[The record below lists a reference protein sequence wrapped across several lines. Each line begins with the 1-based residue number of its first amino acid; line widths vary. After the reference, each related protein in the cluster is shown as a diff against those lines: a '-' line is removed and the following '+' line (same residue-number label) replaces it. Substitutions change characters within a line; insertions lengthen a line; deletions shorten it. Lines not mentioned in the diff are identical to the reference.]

1 MSKSIYMRTKPGKA
15 FKLKFNK
22 YKVEYG
28 YVINPVNGIYINIST
43 WYDKKNPNIELN
55 QRFISLLTKK
65 TRQIIYNY
73 LSSNKTIFN
82 KNIIIANI
90 DDNFSVLRKDISTKK
105 INQNKR
111 TFIDIEISLILNDIA
126 DNKVLA
132 KSEEFHTQVN
142 EIIKNILTN
151 VFDKDEN
158 FNFYLTKKDH

>member
-1 MSKSIYMRTKPGKA
+1 MRTKPGKA

>member
-1 MSKSIYMRTKPGKA
+1 MRTKPGKA

-151 VFDKDEN
+151 VFDKNEN